1 MDYGKFRAIMAPI
14 DPNRAIA
21 FNLSHVIVQS
31 CVHFWRVTVMEIQSV
46 GIKEFRANLQK
57 YTKQTSEPIAIT
69 SHGVPIGYYIPTQ
82 QTPQK
87 QDFIALQE
95 AAQKIRQLL
104 ETKGITEDD
113 LLTDFQNAQK
123 NAR

>member
-1 MDYGKFRAIMAPI
+1 MT
-14 DPNRAIA
+14 
-21 FNLSHVIVQS
+21 VI
-31 CVHFWRVTVMEIQSV
+31 EIQSV
-46 GIKEFRANLQK
+46 GIKEFWANLQK
-57 YTKQTSEPIAIT
+57 YTKQTSDAIAVT

-82 QTPQK
+82 PTPQK

-113 LLTDFQNAQK
+113 LLADFQNAQK
-123 NAR
+123 SSP